1 MTSQEL
7 FGLAVEHQ
15 QAGRLG
21 EAAGI
26 YARILEVEPDHPMSL
41 FHLGVICESGGDS
54 DGAADLLTRAL
65 AAKPDLADARFSLGV
80 VRDRQGRLGDAR
92 AAFEAVVA
100 IAPYHFKAQFNLGLA
115 RQRLGDADGALAAYR
130 DAVAIAP
137 DHAEAHFLLGTTLEA
152 LGKTGSATAS
162 YRAAAA
168 LNPGDVRARLY
179 LGNALQLLGEWDGAA
194 EAYAAALG
202 IKPDLMEASCNLAE
216 VHAKQGDYMG
226 AERLFTAAFTANPD
240 HAVIIALKMLEW
252 GVLSDPALRE
262 AIAHARRTAEP
273 GDAAAA
279 SLTWFH
285 AYRQGRL
292 ELACRLFDRFRARHA
307 EPTAPFRYVEQKFLL
322 EAWSTVR
329 AGGAFFDALP
339 PIDECLDGLPPLEW
353 VDRHEP
359 HGEYLICLPCDGV
372 YWRRFGADVV
382 RSIRERC
389 SGAHL
394 HVHLC
399 DPGEGDIVLARS
411 LGDAA
416 LPVDITTAAG
426 PGPDCTDRQYAK
438 TYYACI
444 RFVRLYQLSE
454 ATRRPIMQ
462 IDVDSVVRRD
472 FHELFRR
479 LQGRDAGILNVV
491 GRRGPFRDFHAAYI
505 AVNPGAGTSAYLS
518 LVARYIA
525 AFIGGDVLTWMVD
538 QGALYSAYDH
548 LERRGVAP
556 DIERLDIDRFEH
568 CDFIARHYFGM
579 PGGIALG

>member
-41 FHLGVICESGGDS
+41 FHLGVICETGGDS
-54 DGAADLLTRAL
+54 DGAADLLSRAL

-80 VRDRQGRLGDAR
+80 VRERQGRLGEAK

-115 RQRLGDADGALAAYR
+115 RQRLRDADGALAAYR
-130 DAVAIAP
+130 DAIAIAP
-137 DHAEAHFLLGTTLEA
+137 DHAEAHFLLGTTLET
-152 LGKTGSATAS
+152 LGETASATAS

-168 LNPGDVRARLY
+168 LDPGDVRARLY
-179 LGNALQLLGEWDGAA
+179 LGNALQLLGELDGAG
-194 EAYAAALG
+194 EAYRAALA

-216 VHAKQGDYMG
+216 VHAKQGDFTG
-226 AERLFTAAFTANPD
+226 AERLFAAAFAANPD

-252 GVLSDPALRE
+252 GVLTDPLLRE
-262 AIAHARRTAEP
+262 AIAHARGATEP

-285 AYRQGRL
+285 AYRSGRL
-292 ELACRLFDRFRARHA
+292 DLACRLFDRFRTRHLD
-307 EPTAPFRYVEQKFLL
+307 PSQPFAAGEQKFLF
-322 EAWSTVR
+322 EAWTTVR
-329 AGGAFFDALP
+329 AGRRFF
-339 PIDECLDGLPPLEW
+339 DGLPPIAECLGELAPLEW
-353 VDRHEP
+353 VERQGAQGD
-359 HGEYLICLPCDGV
+359 YLICLPCDGV

-382 RSIRERC
+382 RSIREHC
-389 SGAHL
+389 TGAHL

-399 DPGEGDIVLARS
+399 DATEDDIAHAKSV
-411 LGDAA
+411 GDAA
-416 LPVDITTAAG
+416 LPVDISAAAG
-426 PGPDCTDRQYAK
+426 PGRECPDRQFAK

-444 RFVRLYQLSE
+444 RFVRLYQLLE
-454 ATRRPIMQ
+454 AYRRPIMQ

-472 FHELFRR
+472 FHELLPQ
-479 LQGRDAGILNVV
+479 LQGRDAGILNVA
-491 GRRGPFRDFHAAYI
+491 GRRGPFRDFHAAYV
-505 AVNPGAGTSAYLS
+505 AVNPTPRASEYLA
-518 LVARYIA
+518 LVARYIG
-525 AFIGGDVLTWMVD
+525 AFIQGDALTWMVD
-538 QGALYSAYDH
+538 QSALYSAYDH
-548 LERRGVAP
+548 LEGRGEAP
-556 DIERLDIDRFEH
+556 DIARFDIDRFSH